1 MSFLF
6 GRKQR
11 PNTVDLSKQAKDFIL
26 KLDGPG
32 GAAKVYILFAHWKV
46 TSELWMS

>member
-11 PNTVDLSKQAKDFIL
+11 PNTVDLSKQAKELIL

-32 GAAKVYILFAHWKV
+32 GTTKVFFARIEKLQV
-46 TSELWMS
+46 NDG